1 MGPTTSQ
8 KNLAAIS
15 HGSKGNYSESSLP
28 SVRRLTIS
36 VQDLEAL
43 EHKTKSSN
51 PYACFSAHLK
61 LGDYYANK
69 FNSNLNVSK
78 KAYTHYKEAI
88 KINDKIIIIEK
99 IAAFF
104 INLFILLPL

>member
-15 HGSKGNYSESSLP
+15 HSSKGNYSESSLP

-69 FNSNLNVSK
+69 FNSNLNASK

-88 KINDKIIIIEK
+88 KINDKKTSFEV
-99 IAAFF
+99 
-104 INLFILLPL
+104 